1 MNRNDGCEIMRGHVS
16 PILAYPLPERTSPM
30 SGADRSKVWDYL
42 RALPLYGLPHH
53 LLSRLALAATRVR
66 LPAFKNALIRW
77 FAARYRVDM
86 NDAVLADPADYAD
99 FNAFF
104 TRALRPE
111 SRPLP
116 SDPAAVACPVDGTVS
131 QLGEIRDGR
140 LLQAKGRDFS
150 LIELLGGDAARA
162 RAFMGGTFATL
173 YLSPRDYHR
182 IHMPFPGRLRETVHV
197 PGRLFSV
204 APHTT
209 RTIPNL
215 FARNERVAAIFD
227 TTAGPMAVVL
237 VGAIFVAC
245 IETTW
250 GGVITPPQGRRIV
263 AHDYRIEPTQ
273 TVPQLARGDELGR
286 FNMGSTV
293 IVLFGPERA
302 HWDERLQTGTVVRM
316 GQQLARLE
324 LESAPS

>member
-1 MNRNDGCEIMRGHVS
+1 
-16 PILAYPLPERTSPM
+16 M
-30 SGADRSKVWDYL
+30 SGADRTTVGDYL
-42 RALPLYGLPHH
+42 RALPLYPLPHH
-53 LLSRLALAATRVR
+53 LLSRLVLAATRIR
-66 LPAFKNALIRW
+66 NPAFKNALIRW
-77 FAARYRVDM
+77 FVARYKVEM
-86 NDAVLADPADYAD
+86 SDALLGNAADYPN

-116 SDPAAVACPVDGTVS
+116 NDPAAVACPVDATVS

-140 LLQAKGRDFS
+140 LLQAKGHDFS
-150 LIELLGGDAARA
+150 LVELLGGDVARA
-162 RAFMGGTFATL
+162 QPFLGGTFATL

-182 IHMPFPGRLRETVHV
+182 IHMPFAGRLRETVHV

-204 APHTT
+204 APHTA

-227 TTAGPMAVVL
+227 TPGGPMAVVL

-245 IETTW
+245 IETAW
-250 GGVITPPQGRRIV
+250 DGVVTPPSGREVV
-263 AHDYRIEPTQ
+263 AHNYHAEPAD

-293 IVLFGPERA
+293 IVLFGPGRA
-302 HWDERLQTGTVVRM
+302 HWDRSLQSGTTVRV
-316 GQQLARLE
+316 GQQIACLE
-324 LESAPS
+324 LESN